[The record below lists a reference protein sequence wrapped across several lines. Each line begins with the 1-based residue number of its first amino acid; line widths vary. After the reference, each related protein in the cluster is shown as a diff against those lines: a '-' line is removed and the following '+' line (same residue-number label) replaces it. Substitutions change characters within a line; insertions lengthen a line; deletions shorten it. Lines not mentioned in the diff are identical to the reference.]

1 LPIIKRTYGNNFIA
15 MELSKENIG
24 CDGLE
29 VTRNV
34 SHLEF
39 VVASEFGGGKS
50 GFKSKSTSTLLV
62 PK

>member
-1 LPIIKRTYGNNFIA
+1 